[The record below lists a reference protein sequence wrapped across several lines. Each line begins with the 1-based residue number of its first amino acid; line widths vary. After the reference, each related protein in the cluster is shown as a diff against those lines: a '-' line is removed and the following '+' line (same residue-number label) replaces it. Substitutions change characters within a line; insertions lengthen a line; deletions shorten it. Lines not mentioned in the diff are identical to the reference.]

1 MAARKA
7 KSTNVEID
15 GRINSVYKLLLEGNS
30 RTQILQYGAETW
42 NLGTRQVEEYI
53 KRARVH
59 QKLDAELER
68 PEWLHES
75 LCALKDIQRKAT
87 NGKQYSTA
95 LKAIE
100 LQARLL
106 RFEMS

>member
-15 GRINSVYKLLLEGNS
+15 GRINQIYKLLLEGNS

>member
-1 MAARKA
+1 MAAKA
-7 KSTNVEID
+7 TNVEID
-15 GRINSVYKLLLEGNS
+15 GRINAVYKLLLEGNS

-42 NLGTRQVEEYI
+42 DLGTRQVEEYI
-53 KRARVH
+53 KRARDH
-59 QKLDAELER
+59 QRLDAELER

-100 LQARLL
+100 MQARLL

>member
-1 MAARKA
+1 MAG
-7 KSTNVEID
+7 KSTNIEID
-15 GRINSVYKLLLEGNS
+15 ERINTVYKLLLEGNS
-30 RTQILQYGAETW
+30 RTQILQYGADTW
-42 NLGTRQVEEYI
+42 GLRTRQIEEYI
-53 KRARVH
+53 KRARDY
-59 QKLDAELER
+59 QRLDAELER

-87 NGKQYSTA
+87 NKSQYSTA

>member
-1 MAARKA
+1 MAG
-7 KSTNVEID
+7 KSTNIEID
-15 GRINSVYKLLLEGNS
+15 ERINTVYKLLLEGNS
-30 RTQILQYGAETW
+30 RTQILQYGADTW
-42 NLGTRQVEEYI
+42 DLKPRQLEEYI
-53 KRARVH
+53 KRARDY
-59 QKLDAELER
+59 QRLDAELER

-87 NGKQYSTA
+87 NKSQYSTA

>member
-1 MAARKA
+1 MAAKA
-7 KSTNVEID
+7 TNVEID
-15 GRINSVYKLLLEGNS
+15 GRINAVYKLLLEGNS

-42 NLGTRQVEEYI
+42 DLGTRQVEEYI
-53 KRARVH
+53 ARARVH

>member
-1 MAARKA
+1 MAG
-7 KSTNVEID
+7 KSTNIEID
-15 GRINSVYKLLLEGNS
+15 ERINTVYKLLLEGNS
-30 RTQILQYGAETW
+30 RTQILQYGADTW
-42 NLGTRQVEEYI
+42 GLKSRQLEEYI
-53 KRARVH
+53 KLARDH
-59 QKLDAELER
+59 QRLDAELER

-87 NGKQYSTA
+87 SKSQYSTA

>member
-1 MAARKA
+1 MAG
-7 KSTNVEID
+7 KSTNIEID
-15 GRINSVYKLLLEGNS
+15 ERINTVYKLLLEGNS
-30 RTQILQYGAETW
+30 RTQILQYGADTW
-42 NLGTRQVEEYI
+42 GLKARQLEEYI
-53 KRARVH
+53 KRARDH
-59 QKLDAELER
+59 QRLDAELER

-87 NGKQYSTA
+87 NKSQYSTA

>member
-1 MAARKA
+1 MCIRD
-7 KSTNVEID
+7 S
-15 GRINSVYKLLLEGNS
+15 
-30 RTQILQYGAETW
+30 
-42 NLGTRQVEEYI
+42 I
-53 KRARVH
+53 KRARDH
-59 QKLDAELER
+59 QRLDAELER

-87 NGKQYSTA
+87 NKSQYSTA

>member
-1 MAARKA
+1 MAKK
-7 KSTNVEID
+7 KSTISEID
-15 GRINSVYKLLLEGNS
+15 ARINAVYKLLLEGNS
-30 RTQILQYGAETW
+30 RTQILQYGSETW
-42 NLGTRQVEEYI
+42 EISERQVEEYI
-53 KRARVH
+53 RRARDH
-59 QKLDAELER
+59 QRLDAELER

-87 NGKQYSTA
+87 NGRQYSTA

-100 LQARLL
+100 MQARLL

>member
-1 MAARKA
+1 M
-7 KSTNVEID
+7 
-15 GRINSVYKLLLEGNS
+15 
-30 RTQILQYGAETW
+30 QYGADTW
-42 NLGTRQVEEYI
+42 GLKSRQLEEYI
-53 KRARVH
+53 KRACDH
-59 QKLDAELER
+59 QRLDAELER

-87 NGKQYSTA
+87 NKSQYSTA

>member
-1 MAARKA
+1 MA
-7 KSTNVEID
+7 KSTQQEID
-15 GRINSVYKLLLEGNS
+15 GRINTVYKLLLEGNS
-30 RTQILQYGAETW
+30 RTQILQYASETW
-42 NLGTRQVEEYI
+42 QISERQVETYI
-53 KRARVH
+53 ARARDH
-59 QKLDAELER
+59 QRLDAELER

-87 NGKQYSTA
+87 NKSQYSTA